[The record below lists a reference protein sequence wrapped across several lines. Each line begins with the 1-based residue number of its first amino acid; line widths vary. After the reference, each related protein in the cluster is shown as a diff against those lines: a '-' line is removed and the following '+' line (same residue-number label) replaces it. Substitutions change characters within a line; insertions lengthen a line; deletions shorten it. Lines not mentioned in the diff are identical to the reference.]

1 MCNNCINFKHRNGTD
16 LVAHYPLLVND
27 SYVILELAW
36 AWPNGQKLCG
46 LKRCPSIKG
55 GYCLECHM
63 IAADAR
69 SLAELR
75 YI

>member
-36 AWPNGQKLCG
+36 AWPNGQKLCD
-46 LKRCPSIKG
+46 LKVCPRTEG

-63 IAADAR
+63 VASEAKL
-69 SLAELR
+69 LAELR
-75 YI
+75 YT